1 MGNDCVTSKKG
12 NTVRQLTFKT
22 LLLGILSMCNCSQK
36 HQPEP
41 IIELPSGLRYEI
53 LMPASNNAP
62 QAKTGDKVSVHYT
75 GYLEKDGQPDA
86 DNIFDSSKRRNQP
99 FAFRINAGMVIKG
112 WDEGVAGMRV
122 GETRR
127 LFIPAHLGYG
137 ASGIPGV
144 IPGGATLIFDVE
156 LLAVN

>member
-1 MGNDCVTSKKG
+1 M
-12 NTVRQLTFKT
+12 RQLTFT
-22 LLLGILSMCNCSQK
+22 VLLLGILCMCNCSQK

-41 IIELPSGLRYEI
+41 IIELSSGLRYEI
-53 LMPASNNAP
+53 LMPASNNAS
-62 QAKTGDKVSVHYT
+62 QAKAGDRVSVHYT

-86 DNIFDSSKRRNQP
+86 DKIFDSSKNRNQP
-99 FAFRINAGMVIKG
+99 FLFKLGAGMVIKG

-144 IPGGATLIFDVE
+144 IPGGAMLIFDVE
-156 LLAVN
+156 LLAIN